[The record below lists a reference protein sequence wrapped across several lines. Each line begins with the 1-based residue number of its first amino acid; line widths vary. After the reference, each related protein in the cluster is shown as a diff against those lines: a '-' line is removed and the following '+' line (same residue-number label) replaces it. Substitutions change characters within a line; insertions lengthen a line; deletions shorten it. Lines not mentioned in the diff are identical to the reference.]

1 MAGPGKYGGFDP
13 PPDEAVPE
21 PAPGVVDLAERNLAE
36 FPAVTKALRA
46 AVEINLEGNE
56 LVSVPTGALSRL
68 TRLETL
74 RLTGCALT
82 HLPED
87 LGRCESIARL
97 FAGANRITDA
107 SPAFELP
114 CAVHVGL
121 SHNRIGALPPPEVT
135 ARAEALM
142 SLDLTHNDL
151 CVADDA
157 LASLAAM
164 PSLRALSLAGNPV
177 AMAPGF
183 SRAVADALPELLMLD
198 GVTLERPPPGHP
210 EDDDGCAPRTGV
222 PPTAVTIKFK
232 VTNASCEPDPP
243 IDDLGDERDGDN
255 EKGSRTEDVDRE
267 KGREDG
273 GPPEDLQSLRNW
285 EPKASC
291 ISSSS
296 LEWP

>member
-21 PAPGVVDLAERNLAE
+21 PAPGVVDLAGRNLAE

-56 LVSVPTGALSRL
+56 LVSVPTGVLSRL

-114 CAVHVGL
+114 CGVHVGL
-121 SHNRIGALPPPEVT
+121 SHNRIGQLPPPEVT

-142 SLDLTHNDL
+142 SLDLTHNNL

-157 LASLAAM
+157 LASLACR
-164 PSLRALSLAGNPV
+164 PSGRCRSRGIPHIAGL
-177 AMAPGF
+177 
-183 SRAVADALPELLMLD
+183 SRAWRIV
-198 GVTLERPPPGHP
+198 R
-210 EDDDGCAPRTGV
+210 
-222 PPTAVTIKFK
+222 
-232 VTNASCEPDPP
+232 SC
-243 IDDLGDERDGDN
+243 
-255 EKGSRTEDVDRE
+255 
-267 KGREDG
+267 
-273 GPPEDLQSLRNW
+273 
-285 EPKASC
+285 
-291 ISSSS
+291 
-296 LEWP
+296 

>member
-82 HLPED
+82 HLPDD

-121 SHNRIGALPPPEVT
+121 AHNRIGALPPPEVT
-135 ARAEALM
+135 ARAEALI

-183 SRAVADALPELLMLD
+183 SRRGRRVAGAADA
-198 GVTLERPPPGHP
+198 GRRRWSGRRRAT
-210 EDDDGCAPRTGV
+210 PRTT
-222 PPTAVTIKFK
+222 TAVRR
-232 VTNASCEPDPP
+232 AACRRRP
-243 IDDLGDERDGDN
+243 
-255 EKGSRTEDVDRE
+255 
-267 KGREDG
+267 
-273 GPPEDLQSLRNW
+273 
-285 EPKASC
+285 
-291 ISSSS
+291 
-296 LEWP
+296 